1 MKLRR
6 SKPEDSAEQQEKKE
20 KKPKGLEVSK
30 FEIIDNTAKF
40 YTAKGLTKKQ
50 WVVVREIS
58 LADIEHV
65 EKFGNELTVTWK
77 GVTDSFFTKEKIDLF
92 SGLQEQVNT
101 LHETRQKTAEVN
113 GRATLRRSELLEVI
127 NSALNVVDLSFDV
140 LIGLQEKRINWTQ
153 METLSSGFTD
163 KFNFNGQTLPPL
175 NFDYSKIDAAVK
187 TQVPKDASEET
198 LGILKKTFEYFNGLN
213 PEEDIKETEPSFE
226 TAKTL
231 ISAYF
236 MLNDLLLGKAVGEKD
251 SEKETSAFQVE
262 LERLAEA
269 KFTVDFEDVKRS
281 IDEFNLAENKQN
293 PIDDSRAIFK
303 ERLKKL

>member
-6 SKPEDSAEQQEKKE
+6 SKPEDEAEQQE

-30 FEIIDNTAKF
+30 FEIVDNAAKF

-50 WVVVREIS
+50 WVVVREIP

-77 GVTDSFFTKEKIDLF
+77 GVNDSFFTKEKIDLF
-92 SGLQEQVNT
+92 GGLQEQVDA
-101 LHETRQKTAEVN
+101 LHETQQKTAEVN

-127 NSALNVVDLSFDV
+127 NSAVSVVDLLFDA

-153 METLSSGFTD
+153 METFSSGFTE
-163 KFNFNGQTLPPL
+163 KLNFNGQTLPPL
-175 NFDYSKIDAAVK
+175 NLDYSKIDAAVK
-187 TQVPKDASEET
+187 TQVPKDASKEA
-198 LGILKKTFEYFNGLN
+198 LDILKKTYEYFNGLN
-213 PEEDIKETEPSFE
+213 PEEDIKETAPSFE

-231 ISAYF
+231 ISAYL

-251 SEKETSAFQVE
+251 NQKETSALQAE
-262 LERLAEA
+262 LQRLAEA

-281 IDEFNLAENKQN
+281 IEEFNLAENKQN
-293 PIDDSRAIFK
+293 PIDNSRAIFK
-303 ERLKKL
+303 EQLKKL